1 MDKCIDSMCCLVIED
16 GDGTRTQ
23 NETAHAR
30 PATPTQMNAPRCNKS
45 SVFCILPLEV
55 PKAKTVTE
63 TLNDF
68 VHYGYVA
75 LPLWVFAEQIGVP
88 IPAAPILLAA
98 GALAGAGRMN
108 LPLLTA
114 LVLAGALTADLL
126 WYRVGYAHG
135 SRALGRLCRVCL
147 EPDSCVRRVKNLLEK
162 HGLRSLLVAKFVPGL
177 NAMAAPVA
185 GTIRIPWW
193 QFAALDTL
201 GIIIWAT
208 TFELLGFAFA
218 DQLER
223 VAVYAWRTSA
233 IVMAIFAVGTF
244 VGYLARKHL
253 RRQRFLRDL
262 RIALITPAELKQK
275 LDHHEPV
282 TVVDLRHALDFL
294 PEPYTIPG
302 AIRIPLEEL
311 EKRNAEI
318 PRDREVV
325 LYCTCPNEASSAVTA
340 VKLRRYGITRV
351 HPLEGG
357 FHGWRQLGFPLESE
371 FGPVRPAKKESAHC
385 TTC

>member
-1 MDKCIDSMCCLVIED
+1 M
-16 GDGTRTQ
+16 
-23 NETAHAR
+23 
-30 PATPTQMNAPRCNKS
+30 
-45 SVFCILPLEV
+45 
-55 PKAKTVTE
+55 
-63 TLNDF
+63 
-68 VHYGYVA
+68 
-75 LPLWVFAEQIGVP
+75 FAEQIGIP

-98 GALAGAGRMN
+98 GAIAATGRMN
-108 LPLLTA
+108 LPFLTA
-114 LVLAGALTADLL
+114 LVVAGALTADLL

-135 SRALGRLCRVCL
+135 SWALGRLCRVCL

-177 NAMAAPVA
+177 NAMAAPVV

-223 VAVYAWRTSA
+223 VAVYTWRTSA
-233 IVMAIFAVGTF
+233 ILVAIFAVGTF

-253 RRQRFLRDL
+253 RRQRFLHDL
-262 RIALITPAELKQK
+262 RIARITPAELKQK
-275 LDHHEPV
+275 LDRHEPV

-311 EKRNAEI
+311 EKRNTEI

-357 FHGWRQLGFPLESE
+357 FHGDFTVGVSLDSRWNRSLVRCGLQRVCSLHDVLRFHFLNVPAPASNLEL
-371 FGPVRPAKKESAHC
+371 
-385 TTC
+385 TCSC